1 MVFSL
6 GDWHK
11 LYLDKLEKLFL
22 ERSDL
27 REKYEIKNSNR
38 RRLYLPYWEGI
49 KRREILSNPDI
60 LLVNKEDGNFDYIF
74 EVEYNINYKKLV
86 GIALLT
92 DMAVGRMRIKK
103 RKTRLILITRKEFP
117 NYEFITR
124 EVKDYVR
131 NIGCELFTADTFDV
145 SVIR

>member
-27 REKYEIKNSNR
+27 REKYEIENSNR

-60 LLVNKEDGNFDYIF
+60 LLVNKEDDTFDYIF

-86 GIALLT
+86 GIAFLT

-103 RKTRLILITRKEFP
+103 RKPKLILITRKKFP
-117 NYEFITR
+117 NYEFIRR
-124 EVKDYVR
+124 EVEDYVR
-131 NIGCELFTADTFDV
+131 NSECELFTADTFDI